1 MIEEFS
7 KRRSTVHQSAHVDQS
22 RHPAIF
28 RVMSFN
34 KTKNVV
40 QDSPLSG
47 AQIDGRIPM
56 RRIVVIADLIGDGH
70 DMLTNAKAHRHPVGG
85 TTDADLDRK
94 SAVWGKGVSV
104 RVALGGRRIIKKK
117 IIK

>member
-1 MIEEFS
+1 MRIS
-7 KRRSTVHQSAHVDQS
+7 DWSSDVCSSDLKRRSTGHQSAHVDQS

-56 RRIVVIADLIGDGH
+56 RRIVVIADLIGEGH

-85 TTDADLDRK
+85 TTDADFSSEER
-94 SAVWGKGVSV
+94 VVGKEGDST
-104 RVALGGRRIIKKK
+104 GRSR
-117 IIK
+117 

>member
-1 MIEEFS
+1 MRIS
-7 KRRSTVHQSAHVDQS
+7 DWSSDVCSSDLKRRSTGHQSAHVDQS

-70 DMLTNAKAHRHPVGG
+70 DMLTNEKAHPHPRSEERRVGKECDG
-85 TTDADLDRK
+85 TWRSRGSPDQ
-94 SAVWGKGVSV
+94 
-104 RVALGGRRIIKKK
+104 
-117 IIK
+117 

>member
-56 RRIVVIADLIGDGH
+56 RRIVLIADLIGDGH
-70 DMLTNAKAHRHPVGG
+70 DLLTNAKAHHHPVGG
-85 TTDADLDRK
+85 TTDADFLMLCRQN
-94 SAVWGKGVSV
+94 
-104 RVALGGRRIIKKK
+104 GRASCRERLCTYV
-117 IIK
+117 